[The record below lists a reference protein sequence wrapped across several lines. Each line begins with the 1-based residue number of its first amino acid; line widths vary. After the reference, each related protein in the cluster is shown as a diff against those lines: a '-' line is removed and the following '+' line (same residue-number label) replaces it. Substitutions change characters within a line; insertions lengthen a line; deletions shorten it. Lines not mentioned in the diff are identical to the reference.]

1 MRRKQDKMADTNGDL
16 RESDLGRKLRQIAED
31 YEATGGK
38 LLSRE
43 EVERE
48 VAERR
53 GTA

>member
-1 MRRKQDKMADTNGDL
+1 MKRKNDRKAETNGDR
-16 RESDLGRKLRQIAED
+16 RESDLGRKLRQIAEE
-31 YEATGGK
+31 YEAKGGK

-53 GTA
+53 GAA